1 MVYQDKR
8 TERDGDGGGTVRKAP
23 VLGVGSKICVRN
35 RFLGDWSMGFEV
47 ADVLGDGY
55 RIRRVSDGLSFPD
68 VFPFDEVRLE
78 RRLDPERGVAG
89 SCLDREE

>member
-1 MVYQDKR
+1 MVYQD
-8 TERDGDGGGTVRKAP
+8 EQPDGDGAKATKRTVPA
-23 VLGVGSKICVRN
+23 LGVGMKICVRN

-47 ADVLGDGY
+47 AAVTGEGY

-68 VFPFDEVRLE
+68 VFPFDDVRLE

-89 SCLDREE
+89 SCLDRHG